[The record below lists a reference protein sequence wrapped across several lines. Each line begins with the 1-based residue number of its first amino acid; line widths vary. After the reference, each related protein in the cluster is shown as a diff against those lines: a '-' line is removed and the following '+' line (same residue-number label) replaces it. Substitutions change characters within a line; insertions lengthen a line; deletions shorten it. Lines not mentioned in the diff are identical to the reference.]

1 MKMSERAYHC
11 THLPMMTKEECF
23 TIGILIGIYM
33 ATESDLAQS
42 ALEHLEQYEASL
54 VRKYETQTIH

>member
-1 MKMSERAYHC
+1 
-11 THLPMMTKEECF
+11 MMTKEECF

-33 ATESDLAQS
+33 ATENDLCQS